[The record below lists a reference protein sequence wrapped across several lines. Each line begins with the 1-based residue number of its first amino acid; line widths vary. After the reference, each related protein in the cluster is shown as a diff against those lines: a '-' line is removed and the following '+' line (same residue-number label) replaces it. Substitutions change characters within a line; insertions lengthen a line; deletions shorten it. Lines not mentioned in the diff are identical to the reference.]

1 MYGDKST
8 KVKSEGFVF
17 NSFLVVLYPKKYFLF
32 ILNITLVVLLLY
44 VHVSNKLVNNFI
56 FFHRCEV
63 YPAFSKSELYTD
75 DFHFKGQSTVEI
87 LSPV

>member
-1 MYGDKST
+1 MEISLERLRVKGVFSILSSSFSVLKSI
-8 KVKSEGFVF
+8 
-17 NSFLVVLYPKKYFLF
+17 FLF
-32 ILNITLVVLLLY
+32 IFNITLVVLLLY

-56 FFHRCEV
+56 FFHSCEV